1 MECNFRHYYFNLVL
15 SVNWIFNVK
24 HLEGKE
30 LYGREIMFFTVFFT
44 VDGLA
49 HHKVHNGE
57 DDQYDDNPIEWVSHC
72 DFEYDGY
79 VSNVGKKA
87 TIHIKKECMSEENI
101 HSIKNFFLQ
110 EPNGLESIEIE
121 MY

>member
-1 MECNFRHYYFNLVL
+1 M
-15 SVNWIFNVK
+15 
-24 HLEGKE
+24 
-30 LYGREIMFFTVFFT
+30 
-44 VDGLA
+44 A

-57 DDQYDDNPIEWVSHC
+57 DDQYDDNPLEWVFHC
-72 DFEYDGY
+72 DFKYDGY
-79 VSNVGKKA
+79 VSNVAKKA